1 MTNLQRKIIHIDM
14 DAFYAA
20 VEQRDNPLYRNKA
33 IIVGGNP
40 NSRGVVATCS
50 YEARQFGVH
59 SAMPSSH
66 AYRLCP
72 QAIFV
77 KPRFSVYQETSAI
90 IRDIFNSYCDK
101 VEPLSLDEAYLD
113 VTESELFQGSATLL
127 AKQIK
132 AEIRK
137 QTQLIASAGI
147 SYNKFLAKLASDYGK
162 PDGLFLITP
171 EQGETFVEQLSI
183 GKFHGIGPATEQKM
197 HQLGIFTGHDLKQ
210 VPLEILQQHFGKAA
224 EHYFNIARG
233 IDHRQVNSQQIRK
246 SIGGETTF
254 QQDLDDPQ
262 QIIEQLQTLFEQN
275 LAKLQAK
282 NQSAYTLTIKI
293 KYQNFVQITRGKTLS
308 QPIKNNH
315 QARLV
320 IADLLKNTGI
330 GDKKV
335 RLLGVTLSG
344 LENRQHQR
352 LQQMDLFESF

>member
-1 MTNLQRKIIHIDM
+1 MTNSQRKIIHIDM

-20 VEQRDNPLYRNKA
+20 IEQRDNPQYRNKA
-33 IIVGGNP
+33 IIVGGYP

-90 IRDIFNSYCDK
+90 IREIFSRYSNK

-113 VTESELFQGSATLL
+113 VTESQLFQGSATLL

-171 EQGETFVEQLSI
+171 EQGETFIEQLSI

-197 HQLGIFTGHDLKQ
+197 HQLGIFNGHDLKQ
-210 VPLEILQQHFGKAA
+210 VSLEILQQHFGKAA

-233 IDHRQVNSQQIRK
+233 IDHRSVNSQRIRK
-246 SIGGETTF
+246 SIGAETTF
-254 QQDLDDPQ
+254 QQDLDDLQ
-262 QIIEQLQTLFEQN
+262 QVIAQLQTLFEQN

-282 NQSAYTLTIKI
+282 NQNAYTLTIKI

-308 QPIKNNH
+308 QPIKNDQ

-320 IADLLKNTGI
+320 IADLLKNTGV
-330 GDKKV
+330 GEKKV
-335 RLLGVTLSG
+335 RLLGITLSG
-344 LENRQHQR
+344 LESRQQH